1 MRFFCANLASCFS
14 VKTIDYKINHTTIP
28 FKKERTEI
36 RNRTLNSLI
45 INDENIKKI
54 SFLCSKKIY
63 SSMKINIKTYSL
75 RKQAS

>member
-28 FKKERTEI
+28 FRKERTEI

-45 INDENIKKI
+45 INDEKYHTTIHFRFKGE
-54 SFLCSKKIY
+54 S
-63 SSMKINIKTYSL
+63 
-75 RKQAS
+75 